1 MIQEK
6 TVAIMSRDVVVGL
19 YSYTK
24 LGKTKASETHTN
36 NPKSLNMLYWSPLM
50 SAIITRVIG
59 RIIARDTT
67 STKSYIVPSF
77 TTILHGK
84 RIRHSPYDHRMV
96 SAAASGA
103 MSNHVFAVQ
112 VSVQVAIQFLAVQ
125 SPVTTAVALQSGILV
140 MRKAQDNFPSSD
152 LFFQS
157 TYI

>member
-6 TVAIMSRDVVVGL
+6 TVVIMSRAVSVGL

-59 RIIARDTT
+59 RIIVRDTT

-77 TTILHGK
+77 TMILHGK
-84 RIRHSPYDHRMV
+84 RIRKSPYDHRMV
-96 SAAASGA
+96 SAVTVGTIIRYVFTIQI
-103 MSNHVFAVQ
+103 SN
-112 VSVQVAIQFLAVQ
+112 QVAIQFVTVIPPFPT
-125 SPVTTAVALQSGILV
+125 PVTL
-140 MRKAQDNFPSSD
+140 
-152 LFFQS
+152 
-157 TYI
+157 

>member
-1 MIQEK
+1 
-6 TVAIMSRDVVVGL
+6 
-19 YSYTK
+19 
-24 LGKTKASETHTN
+24 
-36 NPKSLNMLYWSPLM
+36 MLYWSPLM
-50 SAIITRVIG
+50 SAIITRVIR

-125 SPVTTAVALQSGILV
+125 SPVTTAVALQSGIIV
-140 MRKAQDNFPSSD
+140 MRKAQDNFPFSD
-152 LFFQS
+152 LFFSLKQRIGVIRCNFRFNFS
-157 TYI
+157 QVSAAALSAFDMFPIIDCSK